1 MLARR
6 ETAVVRRAGELG
18 CVARGRGRCGGIRR
32 RGLRGV
38 VSPVER
44 LMAAVSVAHSWF
56 SAMDIVRVCLVS

>member
-6 ETAVVRRAGELG
+6 ETAVVRCAGELG
-18 CVARGRGRCGGIRR
+18 CVARGRGGGVRR

-38 VSPVER
+38 VAPVER

-56 SAMDIVRVCLVS
+56 FAMDIVGVCLVS